1 MIRIAVIL
9 AGGSGQ
15 RMNTE
20 LPKQFLKIAGKT
32 VIQFSI
38 EAFINSKV
46 CDAIIV
52 VCHPDY
58 TQNIP
63 VNIIPKN
70 IPFDIINGGKT
81 RNHSTKN
88 AIDFVSEKYKI
99 DNIQILFHDA
109 ARPNLKSKTIV
120 NITNNLVNYPV
131 VVPVCK
137 VTDTIYSLNS
147 KDDFDSVVNRDNL
160 VKAYTPQGFQLSVIK
175 RAYKSWEDD
184 GEKDF
189 SDDVSIVHHFIP
201 EADIFFIEDNP
212 WNLKLTYPED
222 IQILEYL
229 LKTNKKSC

>member
-1 MIRIAVIL
+1 
-9 AGGSGQ
+9 
-15 RMNTE
+15 
-20 LPKQFLKIAGKT
+20 
-32 VIQFSI
+32 
-38 EAFINSKV
+38 
-46 CDAIIV
+46 

-70 IPFDIINGGKT
+70 IPFNIINGGET

-88 AIDFVSEKYKI
+88 AIDFANHKYKG
-99 DNIQILFHDA
+99 DNIQMLFHDA
-109 ARPNLKSKTIV
+109 ARPNLKSETIV
-120 NITNNLVNYPV
+120 SITNNLVNYPV

-137 VTDTIYSLNS
+137 VTDTIYSLDT
-147 KDDFDSVVNRDNL
+147 KRHFDSVINRNNL
-160 VKAYTPQGFQLSVIK
+160 VKAYTPQGFQLSIIRK
-175 RAYKSWEDD
+175 AYKLWEYN

-229 LKTNKKSC
+229 LKNV